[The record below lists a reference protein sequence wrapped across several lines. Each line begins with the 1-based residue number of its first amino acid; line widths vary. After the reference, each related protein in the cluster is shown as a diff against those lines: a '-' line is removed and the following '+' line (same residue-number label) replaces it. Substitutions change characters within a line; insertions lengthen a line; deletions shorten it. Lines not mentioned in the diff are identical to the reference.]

1 MPAIETKH
9 TLNVYIFM
17 YAHIHGTY
25 IKDVYACTVFVEEW
39 VTYICPK
46 HNIFLNINTNIIDI
60 IIVVLKM

>member
-1 MPAIETKH
+1 
-9 TLNVYIFM
+9 M